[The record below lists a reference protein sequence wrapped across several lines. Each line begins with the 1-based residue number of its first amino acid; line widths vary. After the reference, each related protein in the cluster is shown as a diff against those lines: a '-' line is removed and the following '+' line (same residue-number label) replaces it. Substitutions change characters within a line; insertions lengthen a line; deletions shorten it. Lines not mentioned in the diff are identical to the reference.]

1 MTLRPRYQVGD
12 VAQPDTGEGS
22 FFGRFVY
29 ERIVPQDHFLVAL
42 EHLFDWQG
50 ISEQLIGAYRGRGLY
65 GRPPYDPAQIF
76 KMLFISY
83 LYGVSERQVSVGL
96 SVCRNWSTITWWPN
110 GSSGWRWTSP
120 RQITAPCP
128 CSSAPYGVQESL
140 PPRGWLA
147 EAGSLFRSSS
157 PASQRTRPGNGPHP
171 DPGQCAYPSR

>member
-12 VAQPDTGEGS
+12 MAQPDTGKGS

-120 RQITAPCP
+120 RQITAP
-128 CSSAPYGVQESL
+128 
-140 PPRGWLA
+140 
-147 EAGSLFRSSS
+147 
-157 PASQRTRPGNGPHP
+157 
-171 DPGQCAYPSR
+171 